1 MAEDSNQ
8 DFKQIGFLQ
17 LIKNMLSPRTLPHII
32 MIALISSIL
41 LFFVST
47 QEVIV
52 AMSFISLAIS
62 YVIIAILSNT
72 SIMQHLTKL
81 PEEKSDSQWIVRFL
95 LSFRITIVP
104 ILVAA
109 IIVGMLWS
117 FTGGNENQWISPALA
132 SLFIVWSIA
141 QAASFRTGMVEWLAN
156 GLGDA
161 KLHTYQEKISTASQ
175 IVVVQV
181 FALVILWLGQIIS
194 QAEKMTLQDALL
206 GGIAFIIV
214 SVVLQGITLWLTRS
228 EREASGNEKGMAAFS
243 FKWMIIAQLFITW
256 HAFSIYRRTAMS
268 PSDISTLIEE
278 GLLMALTVI
287 FAVWSLTTYTVRD
300 GKRLISEDASLPL
313 GISFGYAYAG
323 SVAMLTGTFEN
334 LKEVMI
340 FGHVLSICAMML
352 LLRPTLRT
360 SRMTS
365 EMFLNAKN
373 VDISRSEDSVEDEDS
388 EEDDETDDVETQA
401 DESTEEEWQQ
411 DGEIDWEKG
420 VDISEG
426 TDWSDDDSD
435 VELAESD
442 EA

>member
-1 MAEDSNQ
+1 MEEDSQ
-8 DFKQIGFLQ
+8 QEFKQIGFLQ
-17 LIKNMLSPRTLPHII
+17 LIRNMLSPRTLPHII
-32 MIALISSIL
+32 MIAVISSIL
-41 LFFVST
+41 LFLVST
-47 QEVIV
+47 QEVLV
-52 AMSFISLAIS
+52 AMSFISLSIS
-62 YVIIAILSNT
+62 YVVVSMLSNN
-72 SIMQHLTKL
+72 SMIQSLTKL
-81 PEEKSDSQWIVRFL
+81 PEEKGDSQWIVRFL
-95 LSFRITIVP
+95 FSFRITIVP
-104 ILVAA
+104 ILIAA
-109 IIVGMLWS
+109 VIVGLLWS
-117 FTGGNENQWISPALA
+117 FTGGNDNGWISPALA

-161 KLHTYQEKISTASQ
+161 KLHTYQEKISTASLV
-175 IVVVQV
+175 VVVQV

-206 GGIAFIIV
+206 GGFAFIIV
-214 SVVLQGITLWLTRS
+214 SIILQAITLWLTRS

-243 FKWMIIAQLFITW
+243 FKWMIVAQLFITW

-268 PSDISTLIEE
+268 PSDISTIIEE
-278 GLLMALTVI
+278 GLLMAFTVI

-300 GKRLISEDASLPL
+300 GKRLISEHASLPL

-323 SVAMLTGTFEN
+323 SVAMLTGTFDN

-373 VDISRSEDSVEDEDS
+373 VDITRSEEIEEVESEQDEDTEDTNS
-388 EEDDETDDVETQA
+388 ETEKETVD
-401 DESTEEEWQQ
+401 EEWQE
-411 DGEIDWEKG
+411 DREIDWQKG
-420 VDISEG
+420 IDISEG
-426 TDWSDDDSD
+426 TDWDGEDSEQEEDSD
-435 VELAESD
+435 
-442 EA
+442 

>member
-1 MAEDSNQ
+1 MEEDSHQ
-8 DFKQIGFLQ
+8 EFKQIGMLQ
-17 LIKNMLSPRTLPHII
+17 LIRNMLSPRTLPHII
-32 MIALISSIL
+32 MIAVISSIL
-41 LFFVST
+41 LFLVST
-47 QEVIV
+47 QEVLV
-52 AMSFISLAIS
+52 AMSFISLSIS
-62 YVIIAILSNT
+62 YVIVSMLSNN
-72 SIMQHLTKL
+72 SMIQSLTKL
-81 PEEKSDSQWIVRFL
+81 PEEKGDSQWIVRFL
-95 LSFRITIVP
+95 FSFRITIIP
-104 ILVAA
+104 ILMAA
-109 IIVGMLWS
+109 VIVGLLWS
-117 FTGGNENQWISPALA
+117 FTGGNDNGWISPALA

-175 IVVVQV
+175 VVVVQV

-214 SVVLQGITLWLTRS
+214 SVILQAITLWLTRS

-243 FKWMIIAQLFITW
+243 FKWMIVAQLFITW
-256 HAFSIYRRTAMS
+256 HAFSIYRRVAMS
-268 PSDISTLIEE
+268 PSDLSTIIEE
-278 GLLMALTVI
+278 GILMAFTVI

-300 GKRLISEDASLPL
+300 GKRLISEHASLPL

-323 SVAMLTGTFEN
+323 SVAMLTGTFDN

-340 FGHVLSICAMML
+340 FGHVLTICAMML
-352 LLRPTLRT
+352 LLRPTLRA

-365 EMFLNAKN
+365 EMFLNARN
-373 VDISRSEDSVEDEDS
+373 VDITMSEETEEVESEQDEDS
-388 EEDDETDDVETQA
+388 GDDNSE
-401 DESTEEEWQQ
+401 TEEESVDEEWQE

-426 TDWSDDDSD
+426 TDWDGEESEQEEDSD
-435 VELAESD
+435 
-442 EA
+442 

>member
-1 MAEDSNQ
+1 MEEDSQ
-8 DFKQIGFLQ
+8 QEFKQIGMFQ
-17 LIKNMLSPRTLPHII
+17 LIRNMLSPRTLPHII
-32 MIALISSIL
+32 MIAVISSIL
-41 LFFVST
+41 LFLVST
-47 QEVIV
+47 QEVLV
-52 AMSFISLAIS
+52 AMSFISLSIS
-62 YVIIAILSNT
+62 YVVVSMLSNN
-72 SIMQHLTKL
+72 SMIQSLTKL
-81 PEEKSDSQWIVRFL
+81 PEEKGDSQWIVRFL
-95 LSFRITIVP
+95 FSFRITIVP
-104 ILVAA
+104 ILMAA
-109 IIVGMLWS
+109 VIVGLLWS
-117 FTGGNENQWISPALA
+117 FTGGNDNGWISPALA

-175 IVVVQV
+175 VVVVQV

-214 SVVLQGITLWLTRS
+214 SVILQAITLWLTRS

-243 FKWMIIAQLFITW
+243 FKWMIVAQLFITW
-256 HAFSIYRRTAMS
+256 HAFSIYRRAAMS
-268 PSDISTLIEE
+268 PSDLSTIIEE
-278 GLLMALTVI
+278 GILMAFTVI

-300 GKRLISEDASLPL
+300 GKRLISEHASLPL

-323 SVAMLTGTFEN
+323 SVAMLTGTFDN

-340 FGHVLSICAMML
+340 FGHVLTICAMML

-373 VDISRSEDSVEDEDS
+373 VDITRSDETEEADSEQDEDS
-388 EEDDETDDVETQA
+388 EDENSE
-401 DESTEEEWQQ
+401 TEEESVDEEWQE

-420 VDISEG
+420 IDISEG
-426 TDWSDDDSD
+426 TDWDGEESEQEEDSD
-435 VELAESD
+435 
-442 EA
+442 